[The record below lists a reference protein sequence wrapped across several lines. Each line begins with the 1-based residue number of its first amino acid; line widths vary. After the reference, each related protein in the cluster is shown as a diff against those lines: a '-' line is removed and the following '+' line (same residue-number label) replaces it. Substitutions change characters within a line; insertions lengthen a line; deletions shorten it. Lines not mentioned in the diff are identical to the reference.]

1 MNRSKKFL
9 AVSALALGVS
19 WPMAGFAQASINIDV
34 AIDVHGDPASAV
46 AANPAASLSE
56 GEIRRLDLESGKLTI
71 RHGEIRNLDMPP
83 MTMVFTAKDKAMLSG
98 LKVGDR
104 IRFGASNEGGKYLVT
119 EIQPA
124 Q

>member
-1 MNRSKKFL
+1 MKHPHKFL
-9 AVSALALGVS
+9 TLSALALGLI
-19 WPMAGFAQASINIDV
+19 WPLSGFAQANSQPPGAV
-34 AIDVHGDPASAV
+34 EARPAT
-46 AANPAASLSE
+46 AAALSE
-56 GEIRRLDLESGKLTI
+56 GEIRRLDPETGKLTI

-83 MTMVFTAKDKAMLSG
+83 MTMVFTARDRAMLAG

-104 IRFGASNEGGKYLVT
+104 IRFAASNEGGKYLVT

>member
-9 AVSALALGVS
+9 AISALALGVA
-19 WPMAGFAQASINIDV
+19 WPMSGFAQANTDSTN
-34 AIDVHGDPASAV
+34 AA

-56 GEIRRLDLESGKLTI
+56 GEIRRLDPESGKLTI

-83 MTMVFTAKDKAMLSG
+83 MTMVFTARDKALLSG

-104 IRFGASNEGGKYLVT
+104 IKFAASNEGGKYLLT
-119 EIQPA
+119 EIQLA

>member
-19 WPMAGFAQASINIDV
+19 WPMSGFAQTNT
-34 AIDVHGDPASAV
+34 DPASAV
-46 AANPAASLSE
+46 AANPASALSE

-83 MTMVFTAKDKAMLSG
+83 MTMVFTAKDKSQLAG

-124 Q
+124 P

>member
-1 MNRSKKFL
+1 MNHQHKFL
-9 AVSALALGVS
+9 TISALALGLI
-19 WPMAGFAQASINIDV
+19 WPMSGFAQANNQPPGAV
-34 AIDVHGDPASAV
+34 EARPATA
-46 AANPAASLSE
+46 LSE
-56 GEIRRLDLESGKLTI
+56 GEIRRLDPETGKLTI

-83 MTMVFTAKDKAMLSG
+83 MTMVFTAKDKAMLAG

-104 IRFGASNEGGKYLVT
+104 IRFAASNEGGRYLVT

>member
-9 AVSALALGVS
+9 AISALALGVA
-19 WPMAGFAQASINIDV
+19 WPMSGFAQANSS
-34 AIDVHGDPASAV
+34 SAGIV
-46 AANPAASLSE
+46 AANPAAALSE
-56 GEIRRLDLESGKLTI
+56 GEIRRLDPESGKLTI

-83 MTMVFTAKDKAMLSG
+83 MTMVFTARDKALLSG

-104 IRFGASNEGGKYLVT
+104 ISFVAGNEGGKYLVT
-119 EIQPA
+119 EIQLA

>member
-19 WPMAGFAQASINIDV
+19 GPMSSFAQSDT
-34 AIDVHGDPASAV
+34 DPASAV
-46 AANPAASLSE
+46 AAKPASALSE
-56 GEIRRLDLESGKLTI
+56 GEIRRLDPESGKLTI

-83 MTMVFTAKDKAMLSG
+83 MTMVFTAQDKALLSG

-104 IRFGASNEGGKYLVT
+104 IHFVASNEGGKYLVT
-119 EIQPA
+119 GIKLA

>member
-19 WPMAGFAQASINIDV
+19 WPMSGFAQSNTE
-34 AIDVHGDPASAV
+34 PASAV

-56 GEIRRLDLESGKLTI
+56 GEIRRLDPESGKLTI

-83 MTMVFTAKDKAMLSG
+83 MTMVFTARDKALLTG

-104 IRFGASNEGGKYLVT
+104 IRFVAVKEGGQYLVT
-119 EIQPA
+119 DIQK
-124 Q
+124 

>member
-9 AVSALALGVS
+9 AVSAIALGVA
-19 WPMAGFAQASINIDV
+19 WPMSGFAQASTDST
-34 AIDVHGDPASAV
+34 SA
-46 AANPAASLSE
+46 AATNPAVSLSE
-56 GEIRRLDLESGKLTI
+56 GEIRRLDPESGKLTI

-83 MTMVFTAKDKAMLSG
+83 MTMVFTASDKSQLAG

-104 IRFGASNEGGKYLVT
+104 IRFVASNEGGKYLVS

>member
-9 AVSALALGVS
+9 AVSALALGVI
-19 WPMAGFAQASINIDV
+19 WPASGFAQANTDSTSA
-34 AIDVHGDPASAV
+34 AI
-46 AANPAASLSE
+46 ANPTASLSE
-56 GEIRRLDLESGKLTI
+56 GEIRRLDPESGKLTI

-83 MTMVFTAKDKAMLSG
+83 MTMVFTARDKALLSG

-104 IRFGASNEGGKYLVT
+104 IRFVASNEGGKYLVT

>member
-1 MNRSKKFL
+1 MNQQHKFL
-9 AVSALALGVS
+9 TISALALGLI
-19 WPMAGFAQASINIDV
+19 WPLSGFAQANNQPPGAV
-34 AIDVHGDPASAV
+34 EARPATA
-46 AANPAASLSE
+46 LSE
-56 GEIRRLDLESGKLTI
+56 GEIRRLDPETGKLTI

-83 MTMVFTAKDKAMLSG
+83 MTMVFTARDKAMLAG

-104 IRFGASNEGGKYLVT
+104 IRFAASNEGGRYLVT

>member
-9 AVSALALGVS
+9 AISALALGVS
-19 WPMAGFAQASINIDV
+19 WPMSGFAQASTDST
-34 AIDVHGDPASAV
+34 SAA

-56 GEIRRLDLESGKLTI
+56 GEIRRLDPESGKLTI

-83 MTMVFTAKDKAMLSG
+83 MTMVFAARDKSQLAG

-104 IRFGASNEGGKYLVT
+104 IRFVASNEGGKYLVT